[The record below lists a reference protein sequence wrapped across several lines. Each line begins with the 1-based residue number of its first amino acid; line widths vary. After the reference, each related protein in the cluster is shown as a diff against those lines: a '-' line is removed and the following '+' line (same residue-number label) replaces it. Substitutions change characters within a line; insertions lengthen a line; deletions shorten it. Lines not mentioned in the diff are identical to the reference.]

1 MFDLF
6 EKLESIKQKNLL
18 RKIYEFSTPQET
30 QVEINNKSML
40 LFSSNNYLGFSTDAL
55 LKENAINTLKDFG
68 VGSGGSRLTT
78 GTTILHTECE
88 NKISKFKNKEASILY
103 SSGYMCN
110 VGSISSLFYEDY
122 LIFSDELNHSSLIT
136 GIKLCKSKS
145 IIYKHSNMDD
155 LKTKLKENLNHKKKV
170 IITDGVFSMDGDI
183 CKLSDLISLCYEFNC
198 YLYIDDAHST
208 GVLGKLGKGTC
219 EHFNIEDERIILMGT
234 GSKALGCVGGFISS
248 SSLIVNYLK
257 NTSRTFIFS
266 TSQTPE
272 NAKTL
277 SNAITKCE
285 TYVLEREYLKEISIY
300 TREKLKEIGFCVL
313 DGITPIIPVIL
324 FSEEVCLSFQKH
336 LMEQGIFVTPIRPPS
351 VPKNSCRIRIT
362 LSCNHTYENIN
373 YLIECFKKLYL
384 KYEKIG
390 GILWKTK
397 L

>member
-6 EKLESIKQKNLL
+6 QKLENIKQNNLL
-18 RKIYEFSTPQET
+18 RNFYEFSTPQESI
-30 QVEINNKSML
+30 VKVNDKSLL
-40 LFSSNNYLGFSTDAL
+40 LFSSNNYLCFTNNSS
-55 LKENAINTLKDFG
+55 LKKEAIKTINKFG

-78 GTTILHTECE
+78 GTTSLHRECE
-88 NKISKFKNKEASILY
+88 NIISKFKNKEDSILY

-122 LIFSDELNHSSLIT
+122 LIFSDELNHSSIIS

-145 IIYKHSNMDD
+145 IIYKHSDIND
-155 LKTKLKENLNHKKKV
+155 LKNKLQEYSSYRKKV

-183 CKLSDLISLCYEFNC
+183 CNLYDLISLCYEFDC

-208 GVLGKLGKGTC
+208 GVLGKYGKGTC

-257 NTSRTFIFS
+257 NTSKTFIFS

-277 SNAITKCE
+277 SNAIIKCE
-285 TYVLEREYLKEISIY
+285 SYISQRHYLKEISIY
-300 TREKLKEIGFCVL
+300 TREKLKEIGFLVL

-324 FSEEVCLSFQKH
+324 KSEELCLILQKH
-336 LMEQGIFVTPIRPPS
+336 LLDAGIFVTPIRPPS
-351 VPKNSCRIRIT
+351 VPKNSSRIRIT

-373 YLIECFKKLYL
+373 YLIDNFKTLYL
-384 KYEKIG
+384 KYEKQIKG
-390 GILWKTK
+390 DIYDK
-397 L
+397 